1 MIKIVQNHIE
11 LLKKSDQFLSTN
23 SQRLKELNFDD
34 KFLFD
39 NYLYGFGPN
48 IESLM
53 SFWSN
58 PRNFK
63 LCRIAYVEEQNCEI
77 NSFIWW
83 IKSFN
88 EKIGKKI
95 LMQYIWLSFDPKN
108 SIRLLNDGLRFAENN
123 NFDGVVAGN
132 TFENKKLKKFLIKKG
147 FQTDPEIFY
156 KKIKN

>member
-1 MIKIVQNHIE
+1 MIKVLQNHIE

-23 SQRLKELNFDD
+23 SQRLKELNFDH

-39 NYLYGFGPN
+39 NYQYGFGPN
-48 IESLM
+48 IESLI

-63 LCRIAYVEEQNCEI
+63 SCRIAYVEEQNGEI

-83 IKSFN
+83 LKSFN

-95 LMQYIWLSFDPKN
+95 LIQYIWLSFDPKN
-108 SIRLLNDGLRFAENN
+108 SIRLLNDGLKFAEDN

-156 KKIKN
+156 KKIN